1 MSRNQFLLVG
11 NQKKNTVGLA
21 GFIVALLALII
32 IISSIPYLGGILWLL
47 GLVLSTI
54 GLFKRPR
61 GFAVA
66 GFILS
71 MLVVIV
77 ILCILGDYIHDVI
90 GC

>member
-1 MSRNQFLLVG
+1 M
-11 NQKKNTVGLA
+11 GLA

-32 IISSIPYLGGILWLL
+32 LINSSIPYLGGILWLL

>member
-1 MSRNQFLLVG
+1 MSRNQSLLAG
-11 NQKKNTVGLA
+11 NQKKNTVDL
-21 GFIVALLALII
+21 
-32 IISSIPYLGGILWLL
+32 
-47 GLVLSTI
+47 
-54 GLFKRPR
+54 
-61 GFAVA
+61 A

>member
-1 MSRNQFLLVG
+1 MSRNQSLLVG

-21 GFIVALLALII
+21 GFIVALLALIT
-32 IISSIPYLGGILWLL
+32 SSIPYLGGILWLL